1 MKYIKLLSVF
11 FIFLIFS
18 CDKDFTSIDSDVI
31 SSENAIN
38 FSTSLIDYPLIASNL
53 RLNPVKSN
61 NLPSFML
68 GYNNNPV
75 FGESKASFLGQ
86 VIPTEFSPSFGENVV
101 LDSVVL
107 TIPYYSRGVETSEEG
122 DITYE
127 IDSVY
132 GNTPTKLYV
141 YKSNFYLRD
150 FDPSGDFSDSQNY
163 YSNGSL
169 SNSEYINQAEVEAE
183 LLFESGVIGDGSDD
197 FTPSSERIDLTLLDS
212 LGESY
217 VSSSIAPAIR
227 LKLNNP
233 NDNFWQS
240 IFFENEGNPELVN
253 PNTFKEFFRGL
264 YIKADGINSEG
275 SMMMLNFASS
285 NTKLTI
291 HYTSD
296 TSTDSDTDSGGTT
309 TETISS
315 QNEYVLNFTD
325 NLINVYEN
333 NFQIDVSN
341 SNTVEGDERLYLK
354 GGEGY
359 MSTIDLFN
367 GEIQDE
373 NGEMVDAFDHFKN
386 SFYDGENEIANK
398 IINEAYIEFFVD
410 QTQNIQDEPDRIYLY
425 NFEQNTALIDY
436 FLDQSVSSTTINAKI
451 NHLEPLTRDGDSLTG
466 EGVKYKIRIT
476 EHLNNLI
483 LRDSTNA
490 KLALVVTANVGSIDN
505 FSILNSG
512 EENRDFPSGAI
523 LTPNGTVLHGS
534 QSENI
539 DKRPRIKI
547 YYTDPDD

>member
-1 MKYIKLLSVF
+1 MKNIKFLSVF
-11 FIFLIFS
+11 FIIFIYS

-31 SSENAIN
+31 SAENAIN
-38 FSTSLIDYPLIASNL
+38 FNTSSIDYPIVASNL

-68 GYNNNPV
+68 GYNNNP
-75 FGESKASFLGQ
+75 FYGESKASFLGQ
-86 VIPTEFSPSFGENVV
+86 VVPAEFSPSFGENVV

-132 GNTPTKLYV
+132 GSTATKLYV

-150 FDPSGDFSDSQNY
+150 FNPSGDFSDSQNY
-163 YSNGSL
+163 YSNGAL
-169 SNSEYINQAEVEAE
+169 SNSESINQAEIEAE
-183 LLFESGVIGDGSDD
+183 LLYESGILGDGSDD
-197 FTPSSERIDLTLLDS
+197 FIPSSERIDLTSLDS
-212 LGESY
+212 LGETY

-240 IFFENEGNPELVN
+240 LFFENEGNPELIN

-264 YIKADGINSEG
+264 YIKADGVNSDG
-275 SMMMLNFASS
+275 SMMLLNFASS

-291 HYTSD
+291 HYTSE
-296 TSTDSDTDSGGTT
+296 TSTDSDTDSGGTS

-325 NLINVYEN
+325 NLVNIYEN
-333 NFQIDVSN
+333 NFLVDVSN
-341 SNTVEGDERLYLK
+341 PNTVDGDERIYLK

-359 MSTIDLFN
+359 MSTVDLF
-367 GEIQDE
+367 GGDIQDE
-373 NGEMVDAFDHFKN
+373 NGEMVNAFEHFKN
-386 SFYDGENEIANK
+386 SFYDEENEIANK

-410 QTQNIQDEPDRIYLY
+410 QTQDIGSEPDRIYLY

-451 NHLEPLTRDGDSLTG
+451 NHLEPLTRDGDSITG

-490 KLALVVTANVGSIDN
+490 KLALVVTSNVGSIDN

-512 EENRDFPSGAI
+512 EEDRDFPSGAI
-523 LTPNGTVLHGS
+523 LTPKGTVLHGS
-534 QSENI
+534 QSEDI

-547 YYTDPDD
+547 YYTDPNE

>member
-1 MKYIKLLSVF
+1 MKNIKLLSVF
-11 FIFLIFS
+11 FIILIYS
-18 CDKDFTSIDSDVI
+18 CDKEFTSIDSDVI
-31 SSENAIN
+31 SAENAIN
-38 FSTSLIDYPLIASNL
+38 FNTSSFDYPIVASNL

-68 GYNNNPV
+68 GYNNNP
-75 FGESKASFLGQ
+75 FYGESKASFLGQ
-86 VIPTEFSPSFGENVV
+86 IVPAEFSPSFGENVV

-107 TIPYYSRGVETSEEG
+107 TIPYYSRGVDTDDDGNIS
-122 DITYE
+122 YE

-132 GNTPTKLYV
+132 GNTATKLYV

-150 FDPSGDFSDSQNY
+150 FNPSGDFSDSQNY
-163 YSNGSL
+163 YSNGAL
-169 SNSEYINQAEVEAE
+169 SNSETINQSEIEAE
-183 LLFESGVIGDGSDD
+183 LLYESGILGDGSDD
-197 FTPSSERIDLTLLDS
+197 FIPSSERIDLTLLDS

-217 VSSSIAPAIR
+217 VASSIAPAVR

-233 NDNFWQS
+233 NDNFWES
-240 IFFENEGNPELVN
+240 LFFENEGNPELIN

-264 YIKADGINSEG
+264 YIKADGVNSEG
-275 SMMMLNFASS
+275 SMMLLNFASS

-291 HYTSD
+291 HYTSE
-296 TSTDSDTDSGGTT
+296 TSTDSDTDSGGTS
-309 TETISS
+309 TETITS

-325 NLINVYEN
+325 NLVNIYEN
-333 NFQIDVSN
+333 NFQVDVSN
-341 SNTVEGDERLYLK
+341 SNTVEGDERIYLK

-359 MSTIDLFN
+359 MSTVDLFSGDIEDDN
-367 GEIQDE
+367 GV
-373 NGEMVDAFDHFKN
+373 MVNAFDHFKN
-386 SFYDGENEIANK
+386 SFYDEENEIANK

-410 QTQNIQDEPDRIYLY
+410 QTQDIGSEPDRIYLY

-451 NHLEPLTRDGDSLTG
+451 NHLEPLTRDGDSITG

-490 KLALVVTANVGSIDN
+490 KLALVVTSNVGSIDN

-512 EENRDFPSGAI
+512 EEERDFPSGAI
-523 LTPNGTVLHGS
+523 LTPKGTVLHGS
-534 QSENI
+534 QSEDL

-547 YYTDPDD
+547 YYTDPNE

>member
-107 TIPYYSRGVETSEEG
+107 TIPYYSRAVETSEEG
-122 DITYE
+122 DISYE
-127 IDSVY
+127 IDSIY
-132 GNTPTKLYV
+132 GNSPTKLYV

-150 FDPSGDFSDSQNY
+150 FDPSGDFSDAQNY
-163 YSNGSL
+163 YSNGAL
-169 SNSEYINQAEVEAE
+169 SNSEYINQSEVEAE
-183 LLFESGVIGDGSDD
+183 LLYESGVIGDGSDD

-240 IFFENEGNPELVN
+240 LFFENEGNPALVN

-264 YIKADGINSEG
+264 YIKTDGVNSEG

-291 HYTSD
+291 HYTSE
-296 TSTDSDTDSGGTT
+296 TSSDSDTDSGGTT
-309 TETISS
+309 TETITS

-333 NFQIDVSN
+333 NFQVDVS
-341 SNTVEGDERLYLK
+341 SPNTVEGDERLYLK

-359 MSTIDLFN
+359 MSTIDLF
-367 GEIQDE
+367 GGDIQDE

-386 SFYDGENEIANK
+386 SFYNEENEIANK

-410 QTQNIQDEPDRIYLY
+410 QAQNIQDEPDRIYLY

-451 NHLEPLTRDGDSLTG
+451 NHLEPLTRDGDSITG

-512 EENRDFPSGAI
+512 EEDRDFPSGAI
-523 LTPNGTVLHGS
+523 LTPKGTVLHGS

-547 YYTDPDD
+547 YYTDPDE

>member
-1 MKYIKLLSVF
+1 MKNIKLLSVF
-11 FIFLIFS
+11 FIILIYS
-18 CDKDFTSIDSDVI
+18 CDKEFTSIDSDVI
-31 SSENAIN
+31 SAENAIN
-38 FSTSLIDYPLIASNL
+38 FNTSSFDYPIVASNL

-68 GYNNNPV
+68 GYNNNP
-75 FGESKASFLGQ
+75 FYGESKASFLGQ
-86 VIPTEFSPSFGENVV
+86 IVPAEFSPSFGENVV

-107 TIPYYSRGVETSEEG
+107 TIPYYSRGVDTDDDGNIS
-122 DITYE
+122 YE

-132 GNTPTKLYV
+132 GNSATKLYV

-150 FDPSGDFSDSQNY
+150 FNPSGDFSDSQNY
-163 YSNGSL
+163 YSNGAL
-169 SNSEYINQAEVEAE
+169 SNSETINQSEIEAE
-183 LLFESGVIGDGSDD
+183 LLYESGILGDGSDD
-197 FTPSSERIDLTLLDS
+197 FIPSSERIDLTLLDS

-217 VSSSIAPAIR
+217 VSSSIAPAVR

-233 NDNFWQS
+233 NDNFWETL
-240 IFFENEGNPELVN
+240 FFENEGNPELIN

-264 YIKADGINSEG
+264 YIKADGVNSEG
-275 SMMMLNFASS
+275 SMMLLNFASS

-291 HYTSD
+291 HYTSE
-296 TSTDSDTDSGGTT
+296 TSTDSDTDSGGTS
-309 TETISS
+309 TETITS

-325 NLINVYEN
+325 NLVNIYEN
-333 NFQIDVSN
+333 NFQVDVSN
-341 SNTVEGDERLYLK
+341 SNTVEGDERIYLK

-359 MSTIDLFN
+359 MSTVDLFSGDIEDDN
-367 GEIQDE
+367 GV
-373 NGEMVDAFDHFKN
+373 MVNAFDHFKN
-386 SFYDGENEIANK
+386 SFYDEENEIANK

-410 QTQNIQDEPDRIYLY
+410 QTQDIGSEPDRIYLY

-451 NHLEPLTRDGDSLTG
+451 NHLEPLTRDGDSITG

-490 KLALVVTANVGSIDN
+490 KLALVVTSNVGSIDN

-512 EENRDFPSGAI
+512 EEERDFPSGAI
-523 LTPNGTVLHGS
+523 LTPKGTVLHGS
-534 QSENI
+534 QSENL

-547 YYTDPDD
+547 YYTDPNE